1 MVMTCKPPAG
11 EHLHMH
17 TYITLAYTPYVTI
30 ANHAVKNTTSV
41 RYARFIYMMHHYQN
55 RCLDE
60 PSARAQRLHSI
71 QMLAPSLAHRAQVFI
86 Y

>member
-1 MVMTCKPPAG
+1 
-11 EHLHMH
+11 
-17 TYITLAYTPYVTI
+17 
-30 ANHAVKNTTSV
+30 
-41 RYARFIYMMHHYQN
+41 MMHHYQN

-86 Y
+86 REREASCHVGATCHSNHDKVRQEGYEFDHDLWNAVK